1 MNILTIPLRNCR
13 RRWLRTLLLLVV
25 FTAGVASIVSLTYVS
40 KVVGHSLEKKLTAF
54 GANILIQPKTESLT
68 VSYGGFALGNL
79 LYDIEYLPQ
88 ADTVARIESI
98 EFRRNV
104 SVIAPKLVIMA
115 RMGEESGAGVGF
127 VGVDWEQEKAIKSY
141 WSVAGRY
148 PAQPDEVLAG
158 AKAADKYNLGPGTK
172 IETAGAVF
180 TVAGVLDPTGGEDD
194 NVILADLTRL
204 QATTDKQDQ
213 VNFIEVAALCSG
225 CPIEDIV
232 KQIEAKLPTVEVK
245 ALKSVI
251 EQRMFSIEFTQ
262 NLMLAVSLVILLTAC
277 SMIGLSMLSAVNE
290 RKKEIGVLRSL
301 GYSKANI
308 FSIFC
313 SEALFLGLAAGALGY
328 PAGYALSLRILDA
341 LNMLGDHHAAFAPG
355 EFGLA
360 CLAFALVSVLSA
372 ALPSWK
378 ASRVEPSEAL
388 IAL

>member
-158 AKAADKYNLGPGTK
+158 AKAW
-172 IETAGAVF
+172 
-180 TVAGVLDPTGGEDD
+180 
-194 NVILADLTRL
+194 
-204 QATTDKQDQ
+204 
-213 VNFIEVAALCSG
+213 
-225 CPIEDIV
+225 
-232 KQIEAKLPTVEVK
+232 
-245 ALKSVI
+245 
-251 EQRMFSIEFTQ
+251 
-262 NLMLAVSLVILLTAC
+262 LL
-277 SMIGLSMLSAVNE
+277 
-290 RKKEIGVLRSL
+290 
-301 GYSKANI
+301 
-308 FSIFC
+308 
-313 SEALFLGLAAGALGY
+313 
-328 PAGYALSLRILDA
+328 
-341 LNMLGDHHAAFAPG
+341 
-355 EFGLA
+355 
-360 CLAFALVSVLSA
+360 
-372 ALPSWK
+372 
-378 ASRVEPSEAL
+378 
-388 IAL
+388 